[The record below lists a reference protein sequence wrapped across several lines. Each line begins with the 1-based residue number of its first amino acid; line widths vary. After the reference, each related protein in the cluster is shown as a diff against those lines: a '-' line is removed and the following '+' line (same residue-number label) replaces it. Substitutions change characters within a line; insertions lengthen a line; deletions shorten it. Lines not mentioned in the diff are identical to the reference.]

1 MKRKVLWLSLCLAAS
16 VAQGFAENEGENAP
30 KREQQASNDDYN
42 KFRFGGYGEM
52 VASFK
57 DYGTNRFSGLPAGN
71 TKENRNT
78 IAIPRFVL
86 ALDYKFSPKW
96 ILSAEIE
103 FEAGGVGLETEL
115 ESSENGEYETEME
128 KGGEVAL
135 EQFHITRLILPEFNV
150 RAGHLILP
158 VGLTNSH
165 HEPINF
171 FGTTR
176 PEGETTIIPS
186 TWHETGFEIFGTLG
200 HGYAT
205 FNYQAMVVTGLNAD
219 GFGRDNWV
227 ADGKQGLFEEDNF
240 SSPAYVG
247 RIDYVGVPGLR
258 VGGSIYYCADAGKN
272 GDKPYKY
279 AKVGKVPVR
288 IYTAD
293 AQFKNKYVTARGNFI
308 YGNLGNA
315 AGVSSVVLSNKSN
328 YHSGAMRKTAKN
340 AMAYG
345 AEAGVNLKAL
355 LHGSKQFPVLYPFAR
370 YEYYNSQE
378 KGEAGQTMDVRCQVS
393 KWSAGVNWF
402 ALPNLVVK
410 ADYTTR
416 QIGTK
421 KVFGTSKYNS
431 ENEFSVGVA
440 YIGWFIKK

>member
-1 MKRKVLWLSLCLAAS
+1 MKRKIFVCSLCLAAS
-16 VAQGFAENEGENAP
+16 LSQGWAEPAAPDKTSQAQAIT
-30 KREQQASNDDYN
+30 NDYD
-42 KFRFGGYGEM
+42 KFRLGGYGEM

-57 DYGTNRFSGLPAGN
+57 DYGKNRFSGQPAGN
-71 TKENRNT
+71 NRENRNT

-86 ALDYKFSPKW
+86 GLDYKFTSKW

-135 EQFHITRLILPEFNV
+135 EQFHLTRLIVPEFNI
-150 RAGHLILP
+150 RAGHLIVP
-158 VGLTNSH
+158 VGLTNAH

-171 FGTTR
+171 FGTVR
-176 PEGETTIIPS
+176 PEGETTILPS
-186 TWHETGFEIFGTLG
+186 TWHETGLEVFGSVG
-200 HGYAT
+200 RGYSR

-219 GFGRDNWV
+219 GFGRDHWV

-240 SSPAYVG
+240 SSPAYVA
-247 RIDYVGVPGLR
+247 RLDYVGVPGLR
-258 VGGSIYYCADAGKN
+258 VGGSVYYCADTGKN
-272 GDKPYKY
+272 ADKPYKY
-279 AKVGKVPVR
+279 AATGKASVS
-288 IYTAD
+288 IYTAE
-293 AQFKNKYVTARGNFI
+293 AQFRNKYVTARANII
-308 YGNLGNA
+308 YGNLDNA

-328 YHSGAMRKTAKN
+328 YHSGAMRKTARN

-355 LHGSKQFPVLYPFAR
+355 FRGGRQFPTLYPFVR
-370 YEYYNSQE
+370 YEYVNSQE
-378 KGEAGQTMDVRCQVS
+378 KGETGQTMDVRCQVS

-410 ADYTTR
+410 ADYNTR
-416 QIGTK
+416 QIGTR
-421 KVFGTSKYNS
+421 KVFGSSHYNS
-431 ENEFSVGVA
+431 ENELSIGIA
-440 YIGWFIKK
+440 YIGWFIQK